1 MAWGPQLSASVKEED
16 NEDGGHVQEG
26 SEHRPSTEA
35 PASRDNRGDNSII
48 ESGKGLDKASI
59 ARALGL
65 GALFVAIRVGL
76 AIALVALRGLVTAPL
91 LVFVTPVVVV
101 ASDGKRFSS
110 VIQAWA

>member
-26 SEHRPSTEA
+26 SKHRPSTEA

-65 GALFVAIRVGL
+65 GACLLPLVSGL
-76 AIALVALRGLVTAPL
+76 PLRL
-91 LVFVTPVVVV
+91 
-101 ASDGKRFSS
+101 
-110 VIQAWA
+110 WH